1 MKKIEVLKEY
11 LGNEEERFFNEYEV
25 LNVNELKKKIHDNF
39 CNHFENEEICFEV
52 LNELG
57 FQKQEGLLILPKSL
71 QKIVKEKKF
80 KLLDK
85 LFNWEEIYTV
95 IINEYLS
102 EEFPDYIGEYKG
114 YYIFSNK

>member
-1 MKKIEVLKEY
+1 MGKNEVLKEY
-11 LGNEEERFFNEYEV
+11 LREEKNFNNYEV
-25 LNVNELKKKIHDNF
+25 LNFLQLKEKIHNNF
-39 CNHFENEEICFEV
+39 CNHFEDDEICFEI
-52 LNELG
+52 LKDLG
-57 FQKQEGLLILPKSL
+57 LDLKEGLFTLPKSL

-102 EEFPDYIGEYKG
+102 EEFPDYIGKYKG